1 MNKLW
6 DYTDYV
12 KHLNHPNKLLRR
24 WAFQA
29 LEDRFPNRY
38 TAEIANLIGDEDSH
52 LACTAPRY
60 LARHGAVQHAEKIL
74 TCFQESS
81 SNVASNCA
89 LALGMMGYESATDQ
103 MLQHFSSADDAE
115 TFFGILEYLGR
126 IKRKD
131 CREALRAAV
140 LQLQDSF
147 HLQIAAHNLLRH
159 YHVEDISLILDKY
172 FEIGVEN
179 HYSDSFLKTIASALG
194 GDGYFSELTEY
205 SQHSIVEK
213 PDEVIDL
220 IISRNPTVDI
230 PMDIRKSLGES
241 LSNKSFKDFVT
252 MMMFNTR
259 TIIHKR
265 YPDEVT
271 PGWLADTYNQ
281 DMVCLVLLEEFSKH
295 SSIWKQVK
303 NTNYAERN
311 LVALILA
318 VFFAVVERE
327 AYIKALSPDATVDEL
342 IHALINTGSDFPE
355 AIQKK
360 IKEKQPVA
368 ELNSAL
374 TEELMAWGDIWTVRM
389 MKQIG
394 SAEFAH
400 QLIRVLNKSESL
412 DYIYDDALR
421 AMHTLD
427 ESSTELIITSIK
439 NRELGDWQSFAIL
452 EYLPYS
458 EAYDLAVE
466 LWHDENQEMD
476 SYEIF
481 ACCLEGIGDP
491 RGVEKLRHIY
501 NHENDA
507 TYIGESLECLA
518 TLHGIDLPELPEIQ
532 RDRQESKERQK
543 AREKELNEL
552 ASNYNKQKDK
562 KTLNPPGQVIPFKRE
577 EPKIGRNE
585 PCPCNSGKKYKKCC
599 LRKK

>member
-12 KHLNHPNKLLRR
+12 KHLNHPNKLLRS

-38 TAEIANLIGDEDSH
+38 TDEVANLIGDEYSH
-52 LACTAPRY
+52 LACSAPRY
-60 LARHGAVQHAEKIL
+60 LAKHGAVQHAEKIMS
-74 TCFQESS
+74 CFQESS
-81 SNVASNCA
+81 GNIASNCA
-89 LALGMMGYESATDQ
+89 LALGMMGYESSADQ
-103 MLQHFSSADDAE
+103 MLEHFSSADNAE
-115 TFFGILEYLGR
+115 TFFGILEYLGK

-140 LQLQDSF
+140 QQLQDSF
-147 HLQIAAHNLLRH
+147 MLQSAASNLLHH
-159 YHVEDISLILDKY
+159 YHVEDISLVLDKY
-172 FEIGVEN
+172 FEFGVED
-179 HYSDSFLKTIASALG
+179 HYSDSFLKTIASTLG
-194 GDGYFSELTEY
+194 GDGYFGDLTEH
-205 SQHSIVEK
+205 SQYSIVEK
-213 PDEVIDL
+213 PEEILDL
-220 IISRNPTVDI
+220 FISRTPTVDLPEDTI
-230 PMDIRKSLGES
+230 KSIVES
-241 LSNKSFKDFVT
+241 LSNRAFKDFVT
-252 MMMFNTR
+252 MMLFNAR
-259 TIIHKR
+259 AILHKR
-265 YPDEVT
+265 YPDEIT
-271 PGWLADTYNQ
+271 PDWLVNTYKQ
-281 DMVCLVLLEEFSKH
+281 DAVCLTLLEELSKR

-303 NTNYAERN
+303 NTTYAERN

-327 AYIKALSPDATVDEL
+327 TYVKALSPDATVDEL

-355 AIQKK
+355 AIQERIKK
-360 IKEKQPVA
+360 RQPVT
-368 ELNSAL
+368 ELNGAL
-374 TEELMAWGDIWTVRM
+374 TEELMTWGDIWTVRM

-394 SAEFAH
+394 SAEFVH

-412 DYIYDDALR
+412 DYIYDHALK
-421 AMHTLD
+421 AMNALD
-427 ESSTELIITSIK
+427 ESSAELIITSIK
-439 NRELGDWQSFAIL
+439 NKELSDWQSFAIL
-452 EYLPYS
+452 EHLPYS

-466 LWHDENQEMD
+466 LWHDENNEMD

-491 RGVEKLRHIY
+491 RGVETLRHIY
-501 NHENDA
+501 THENNA

-518 TLHGIDLPELPEIQ
+518 ALHGIDLPELPEIQ
-532 RDRQESKERQK
+532 RDRQESEERQK

-552 ASNYNKQKDK
+552 ASNYYKQKDK
-562 KTLNPPGQVIPFKRE
+562 EALSSPGQVIPFKRE